1 MLGIMSALHKDS
13 FHASEGVDFD
23 LECEAKVKFAYNH
36 NVDIDTWVKK
46 EQEANDF
53 VENLG
58 GYEYMMGLAMAMMAE
73 NGFDSD
79 ASDEK
84 IDSHGA

>member
-1 MLGIMSALHKDS
+1 M
-13 FHASEGVDFD
+13 
-23 LECEAKVKFAYNH
+23 
-36 NVDIDTWVKK
+36 KK

-58 GYEYMMGLAMAMMAE
+58 GYEYMMGLDDPMAMMAE

-79 ASDEK
+79 ASDE
-84 IDSHGA
+84 IDSHGDHSGPDA